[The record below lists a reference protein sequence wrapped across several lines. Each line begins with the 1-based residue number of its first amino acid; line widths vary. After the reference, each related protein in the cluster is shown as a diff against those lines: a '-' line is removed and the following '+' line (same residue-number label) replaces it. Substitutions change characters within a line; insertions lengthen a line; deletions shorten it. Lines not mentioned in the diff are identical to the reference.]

1 MTAKRNGDTL
11 RLTLTG
17 KEVREYLDAQQIWD
31 TICERLEPGEC
42 MEAWALRPDA
52 EITLTLDLDIL
63 AAPGQSEAEI
73 YRRENGVPLV

>member
-17 KEVREYLDAQQIWD
+17 QEVREYLNEFAITEAVIEQLDA
-31 TICERLEPGEC
+31 GEHLLV
-42 MEAWALRPDA
+42 WALRPDA

>member
-11 RLTLTG
+11 RITLKGAEIAEYMDLTETVMDQL
-17 KEVREYLDAQQIWD
+17 EPD
-31 TICERLEPGEC
+31 ERLTYYTIRNSCEVV
-42 MEAWALRPDA
+42 LVIDL
-52 EITLTLDLDIL
+52 EIE